1 MKINEIAVEIHRRMC
16 TDSRFGYS
24 WEERWGYSQNIWTI
38 GGVDYNVPAGDYDC
52 SSSCIRAWQKALEH
66 TSYEGKLN
74 NATYTGN
81 MRSVFV
87 NSGLFEWKPMS
98 FLAEP
103 GDLYL
108 NEGSH
113 VAMCQTQYPDILSE
127 FSSNE
132 YGGAYGGT
140 RGDQTDWESHIT
152 DYYDYP
158 WDGILHYNG
167 KADKEAPVSK
177 SWPLIVWPSNGGN
190 NQRFKLEKK
199 GDYYLIRNKVNN
211 KVLDVSGSKLG
222 ADMIL
227 YEEHGGDNQL
237 WKLVKKDDFGLYEI
251 ESKLDKNY
259 VLDVKGNSSDSG
271 AGLCCWKRSGNVNQ
285 RWHLMANGDG
295 TYTIVANTKRKQVL
309 DAKDGGK

>member
-1 MKINEIAVEIHRRMC
+1 MKINETAAAIHRRMC

-24 WEERWGYSQNIWTI
+24 WDERWGANPETWTE
-38 GGVDYNVPAGDYDC
+38 GGIVFSINVGDYDC
-52 SSSCIRAWQKALEH
+52 SSSTITAWKKAL
-66 TSYEGKLN
+66 TGTAYQGKLD

-113 VAMCQTQYPDILSE
+113 VAMCQTQTPDVLSE
-127 FSSNE
+127 FCINE
-132 YGGAYGGT
+132 NGGVYGGQ
-140 RGDQTDWESHIT
+140 RGDQTGRESRIAN
-152 DYYDYP
+152 YYDYP

-167 KADKEAPVSK
+167 KADGDMK
-177 SWPLIVWPSNGGN
+177 SWPLIVWPSNGGV

-199 GDYYLIRNKVNN
+199 GDYYLIRNKANN
-211 KVLDVSGSKLG
+211 KVLDVTESKLG
-222 ADMIL
+222 GDVIL
-227 YEEHGGDNQL
+227 YEDHGGDNQL

-251 ESKLDKNY
+251 ESKLNKNY
-259 VLDVKGNSSDSG
+259 VLDVKGASSDG
-271 AGLCCWKRSGNVNQ
+271 GTGLCCYKRHGGLNQ

-295 TYTIVANTKRKQVL
+295 TYTVIANTKKKNVL
-309 DAKDGGK
+309 DAANGGK